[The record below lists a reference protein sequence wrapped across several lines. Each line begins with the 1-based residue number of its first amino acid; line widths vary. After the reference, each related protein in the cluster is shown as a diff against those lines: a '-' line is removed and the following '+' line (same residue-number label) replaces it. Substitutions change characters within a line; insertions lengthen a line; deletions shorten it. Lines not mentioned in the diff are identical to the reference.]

1 MSDTKKQTSIIKQGA
16 GIASAEESYRL
27 AKLLRTGEREV
38 QRQMNTKKTKRLR

>member
-1 MSDTKKQTSIIKQGA
+1 MSDTKKYASTTKRGA

-27 AKLLRTGEREV
+27 AKLLRTGEREL